1 MFRLPWSRGKTK
13 GMPKGEQTLDLTNA
27 LGVGSE
33 TLAPEPKSDAERTA
47 SAFLSEIAIGDDGMI
62 VLPVTIQG
70 MIGMGGRMGVEV
82 AFSDHGKT
90 DDTAPHA
97 PYVRLGADGNGGM
110 TIDLPKT
117 LSAPICRRTLMML
130 LVCIYSGDVAS
141 RIKEGKTDIP
151 LGMFNINAA
160 KRSDWKDM
168 MMFADYA
175 SAAIIAPK
183 AFIASAFRDG
193 WSLQRIGDVLDVT
206 YDTVCRI
213 CSQMGMDHVDTEAE
227 AAFEERERKRHLDG
241 PQSCKW
247 SPLGYMPPR
256 S

>member
-183 AFIASAFRDG
+183 AFIAGAFRDG